1 MNFRG
6 MIFDLDGTLLNSLP
20 VCYSGFRSTLR
31 QFLGREYSDAEIHAL
46 FGPSEEGVLKK
57 LLPGQWEESLQYY
70 LAAYDQA
77 HTEYAKPFPGVEA
90 ALALLKERKVRLA
103 IVSGKGAGTMAISL
117 RHSGL
122 GKFFEVVQTGSEH
135 GAAKPA
141 HIKQVLSLWNYEPKD
156 VAYIGDTAYDIK
168 AAQAVGTVAIG
179 AVWANTASSGQVKAM
194 NPELVFCSVEDFRAW
209 IEAGFPAELRSS

>member
-1 MNFRG
+1 MKIRG
-6 MIFDLDGTLLNSLP
+6 IIFDLDGTLLNSLP

-31 QFLGREYSDAEIHAL
+31 KFLGREYSDTEIHAL

-57 LLPGQWEESLQYY
+57 LLPNQWEESLQYY
-70 LAAYDQA
+70 LAAYDSA

-90 ALALLKERKVRLA
+90 ALALLKERNVRLA

-135 GAAKPA
+135 GADKPA
-141 HIKQVLSLWNYEPKD
+141 HIKKVIDLWHYRPED
-156 VAYIGDTAYDIK
+156 VAYIGDTAYDIQ
-168 AAQAVGTVAIG
+168 AAQAVGTAAIG
-179 AVWANTASSGQVKAM
+179 AVWGNTASTQQVKAM
-194 NPELVFCSVEDFRAW
+194 NPELVFSSVEEFLTW
-209 IEAGFPAELRSS
+209 IEAGFPEGKS

>member
-31 QFLGREYSDAEIHAL
+31 KFLGREYSDTEIHAL

-57 LLPGQWEESLQYY
+57 LLPDQWEESLQYY
-70 LAAYDQA
+70 LAAYDKA

-90 ALALLKERKVRLA
+90 ALALLKERNIRLA

-122 GKFFEVVQTGSEH
+122 GKLFEVVQTGSEH
-135 GAAKPA
+135 GADKPA
-141 HIKQVLSLWNYEPKD
+141 HIKKVIGLWNYKPED
-156 VAYIGDTAYDIK
+156 IAYIGDTAYDIQ
-168 AAQAVGTVAIG
+168 AAQAVGTAAIG
-179 AVWANTASSGQVKAM
+179 AVWANTASVQQVKAM
-194 NPELVFCSVEDFRAW
+194 NPDQVFSSVEEFLAW
-209 IEAGFPAELRSS
+209 IEAVSPESKS